1 MCLPATG
8 TTVWESLG
16 NENRVLVILRIPTS
30 LRLCVL
36 AVMLHLK
43 YRSAIAGVKVASNVY
58 LQAAVRLRFSWV
70 LLSAMPSLQD
80 WRPYLNSNVSDRI

>member
-1 MCLPATG
+1 M
-8 TTVWESLG
+8 
-16 NENRVLVILRIPTS
+16 
-30 LRLCVL
+30 
-36 AVMLHLK
+36 
-43 YRSAIAGVKVASNVY
+43 ASNVY